1 MTAIENLKRFFI
13 YDNITLTDMQV
24 ADLIISELTA
34 LRAEN
39 KYLQR
44 DKEDYWFLI
53 RKLADNKKE
62 SE

>member
-13 YDNITLTDMQV
+13 YDNRTLTDMQV

-39 KYLQR
+39 KCLQR

-53 RKLADNKKE
+53 RKLADNKKD